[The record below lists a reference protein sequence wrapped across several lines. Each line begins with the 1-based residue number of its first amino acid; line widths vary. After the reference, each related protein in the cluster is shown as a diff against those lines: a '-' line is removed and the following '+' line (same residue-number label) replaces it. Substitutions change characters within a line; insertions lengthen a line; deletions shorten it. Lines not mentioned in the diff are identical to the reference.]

1 MDILKRNNPGNIR
14 KAASFMWQ
22 GEQPGLKPG
31 SYVIFDT
38 LENGYRA
45 ELKLIQNYV
54 KNGFNTISKI
64 LYRWAPPSDNNP
76 TDGYIKFVSD
86 NSGIGK
92 DDVLKPTD
100 ADSITQIAY
109 FMSRF
114 EHGVKDNSRELFAI
128 ANEVKKKFFGIVE
141 TAIRTASENPKKTG
155 LLLIT
160 GLAALIYF
168 NHE

>member
-1 MDILKRNNPGNIR
+1 MDIIKRNNPGNIR
-14 KAASFMWQ
+14 KSGSFKWV

-114 EHGVKDNSRELFAI
+114 EHGVKDEDRTLSNVIDR
-128 ANEVKKKFFGIVE
+128 VKKKYFGILE
-141 TAIRTASENPKKTG
+141 TLTRTAQENPKKTG
-155 LLLIT
+155 LLIIAAL
-160 GLAALIYF
+160 GALIYIS
-168 NHE
+168 HE